1 MSDPALAMAPTVPW
15 SARGREYDRSSEM
28 EWWVWDMVVKIRLGV
43 VVVVV
48 YGDGDGNV
56 LLVVRNGWSFGRSS
70 NFAKDLDLPPKLK
83 V

>member
-1 MSDPALAMAPTVPW
+1 
-15 SARGREYDRSSEM
+15 
-28 EWWVWDMVVKIRLGV
+28 MVVKIRLGV